1 MTDSE
6 DEDDNVIDSINKDS
20 NLTNITDGY
29 NNFIESINQN
39 FNVTDNIIDLNGLNN
54 DIVDDNITNSIDE
67 DGYI

>member
-29 NNFIESINQN
+29 NNFIESI
-39 FNVTDNIIDLNGLNN
+39 TI
-54 DIVDDNITNSIDE
+54 
-67 DGYI
+67 